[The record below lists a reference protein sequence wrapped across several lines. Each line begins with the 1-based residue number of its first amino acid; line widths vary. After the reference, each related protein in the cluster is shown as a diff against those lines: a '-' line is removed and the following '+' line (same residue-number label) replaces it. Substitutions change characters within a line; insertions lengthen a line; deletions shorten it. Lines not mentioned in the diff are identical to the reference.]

1 MKSTMKNFVQGTCMI
16 TSASDEARRDRNERN
31 SAEKQLRKYLEQHLT
46 LDNPALQTPD
56 ALGKLAG
63 LIPGSQEYLDAAIDH
78 MVSIWKIAC

>member
-1 MKSTMKNFVQGTCMI
+1 MKNTMRFAQGTCMI
-16 TSASDEARRDRNERN
+16 TSASAEARRDRNERN
-31 SAEKQLRKYLEQHLT
+31 SAEKQLRKYIAEHLD
-46 LDNPALQTPD
+46 LHDPALQTPD